1 MIKGFL
7 LCSNS
12 QINLQ
17 INPDSAAM
25 KVEHESNETKG
36 VFFIEKEGDRIA
48 HMTYSKWGNNK
59 FIIDHTEVSDQLRGK
74 GAGKQLVMAAVS
86 YARENEMKI
95 LPLCPFAQSVFGK
108 VKEIQ
113 DVLS

>member
-1 MIKGFL
+1 MVNSFL
-7 LCSNS
+7 IYSIDNVSN
-12 QINLQ
+12 QINLESDVMNVQ
-17 INPDSAAM
+17 
-25 KVEHESNETKG
+25 HESNETKG
-36 VFFIEKEGDRIA
+36 VFFIEREGERIA
-48 HMTYSKWGNNK
+48 HMTYSKWGNQK
-59 FIIDHTEVSDQLRGK
+59 FIIDHTEVSDALRGK

-108 VKEIQ
+108 MKEIQ